1 MHDRRHQGQEP
12 TVVVDDPTHPS
23 LPIEALDMHDASAG
37 DAESRSGRADTAPAE
52 EPESPFARRAKLIAL
67 LLAATAVVV
76 SMVVATM
83 QTNNPGE
90 PSDGEQSADRAGITG
105 AAALGGFS
113 LPASDR
119 TDQDTSADAASPA
132 AAREGAAAAMSETE
146 AVADASHPADVETL
160 GDLPEPGDE
169 PRETTAATA
178 DAGVSRTDAGTSS
191 STPVDPVDP
200 VDPQSAVRDF
210 YDLVSSAPETALA
223 KVSPTLVG
231 DGGEQLL
238 RVWRSLTSVE
248 VEHVYPETAGSVRV
262 VVTMKPEYGPP
273 LRITQLLGFSD
284 GPRPV
289 INRATLLSIK
299 TM

>member
-1 MHDRRHQGQEP
+1 
-12 TVVVDDPTHPS
+12 
-23 LPIEALDMHDASAG
+23 MHDASAG
-37 DAESRSGRADTAPAE
+37 DAESGSGSADTAPAE

-76 SMVVATM
+76 SMVVAAM
-83 QTNNPGE
+83 QASDPAEPTGE
-90 PSDGEQSADRAGITG
+90 GQSADRAGITG

-113 LPASDR
+113 LPASSDR
-119 TDQDTSADAASPA
+119 TDRDTSADAASPA
-132 AAREGAAAAMSETE
+132 AAREGDETAMSQTET
-146 AVADASHPADVETL
+146 VADVAPPAGVEAL
-160 GDLPEPGDE
+160 DDLPEPGDE
-169 PRETTAATA
+169 PHGTAATTTE
-178 DAGVSRTDAGTSS
+178 AGVSRTDAEASS

-200 VDPQSAVRDF
+200 RSVVRDF

-231 DGGEQLL
+231 DEREQLL

-262 VVTMKPEYGPP
+262 VVTMKPEYGPS

-284 GPRPV
+284 GPHPV

>member
-1 MHDRRHQGQEP
+1 
-12 TVVVDDPTHPS
+12 
-23 LPIEALDMHDASAG
+23 MHDASAG
-37 DAESRSGRADTAPAE
+37 DAESRSGSADTAPAE

-76 SMVVATM
+76 SMVVAAM
-83 QTNNPGE
+83 QASDPTE
-90 PSDGEQSADRAGITG
+90 PTGDEESAVGRAGITG

-113 LPASDR
+113 LPASSDR
-119 TDQDTSADAASPA
+119 TDRDTSADAASPA
-132 AAREGAAAAMSETE
+132 AAREGDGTAMPQTET
-146 AVADASHPADVETL
+146 VADVAHPADVEAL
-160 GDLPEPGDE
+160 DELPNPGDE
-169 PRETTAATA
+169 PRETEATTT
-178 DAGVSRTDAGTSS
+178 DAGVAHTDAEASS
-191 STPVDPVDP
+191 STP

-231 DGGEQLL
+231 DEREQLL

-248 VEHVYPETAGSVRV
+248 VEQVHPETAGSVRV
-262 VVTMKPEYGPP
+262 VVTMKPEYGPS

-284 GPRPV
+284 GPHPV